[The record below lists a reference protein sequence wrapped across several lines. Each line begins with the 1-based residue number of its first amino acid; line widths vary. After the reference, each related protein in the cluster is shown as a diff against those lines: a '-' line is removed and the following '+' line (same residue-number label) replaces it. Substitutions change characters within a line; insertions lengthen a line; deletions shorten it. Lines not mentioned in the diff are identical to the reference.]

1 MYITVFCTL
10 LSHHCMTGTWNFL
23 ISCSGLKE
31 RNNFLFLFLNLDTVL
46 SDLTPEKFANIWQI
60 KWNWTRSLKSET
72 VWIQFL
78 SDIFGLLSSRNF
90 ATIAS
95 WHNDFFSLYQRILPQ
110 SFLKS
115 TEESLF
121 RKFMQNTGEEYWN
134 RFLDKNNVKRSITKS
149 IHCNENVKWEWKSSG
164 QPGKVRE

>member
-115 TEESLF
+115 TVKTRVWAALVYKPHPQLSSMILKKKKPKMRFSKKGDSLF
-121 RKFMQNTGEEYWN
+121 THQNVH
-134 RFLDKNNVKRSITKS
+134 K
-149 IHCNENVKWEWKSSG
+149 
-164 QPGKVRE
+164 